1 MSENINRQGLDEFS
15 KDERTNLTMEQSRL
29 WFLKKLDPNY
39 PDNHLVQFELVGEV
53 NTAILQICLSDTLNC
68 FAALRSNFMMIA
80 GKPLKKE
87 SLCSSLKLKMIDVCE
102 DRTIYD
108 RVLKDELYYSFDYE
122 KESLIRFILIK
133 CDIKKHILLVNAS
146 SFILDKSSITLIV
159 RNLLLNY
166 AEYVQGNDEYKNYLI
181 NTEQTPLKIE
191 KKWLKDTL
199 QTNDAVDFWRNKLE
213 QCESLEFL
221 PDFIR
226 PEVRNHCHD
235 SIKLTLSGKKLE
247 KILVFFNKN
256 KYELNSAL
264 FCLYTILLVRYLQK
278 TDILIGTKQDLREF
292 YKDNGLIGSLTN
304 TVVKRVCIESDHTF
318 HSLFNLVEGCNQ
330 EVANYAKIPFA
341 YLLQELSIKR
351 DLNRTPLFQ
360 IAYEYEDMSSL
371 LTENPL
377 IVKKI
382 PNSFGKADV
391 DIAMSVARMEQELTL
406 RVDFNTSIYLKET
419 IQIFLNS
426 FETLL
431 DSLIE
436 EPKKSVFYLT
446 ILDKEERA
454 KIINNSLQSIV
465 GACHEDKFIHTL
477 FEEQVDKT
485 PGLPAIK
492 CQDQVLTYQELDEYS
507 NNLAHFLCENNYD
520 CKPIGIYLDR
530 STYCVVAMLG
540 ILKAG
545 GAYVPIDPEYPKE
558 RINYML
564 HDSQISC
571 VVTQSSLLRD
581 LKGIA
586 AHKIILDKNWSD
598 IRRFSKN
605 RLNRKCSSNDLAYV
619 IYTSG
624 STGKPKAVLLRH
636 KGVVNDI
643 YWRQNTWKLTSQDRV
658 LQNSSFSFDP
668 SVWATFWPIS
678 VGACSIITPP
688 NYQNDAN
695 LILELM
701 CKEDISLIGTVP
713 SMISMLMTNPE
724 IHSCKSLKYVL
735 SGGERL
741 SIDLLKK
748 IMEKPGIRVTNIYG
762 PTEATINATSYE
774 CNQHNNNREIP
785 IGKPIRNQSVYI
797 LDELQQPVPTGAVGE
812 IYIGGI
818 GTALGYHNRFEL
830 TNEKFLLDPF
840 INIPDGKMYR
850 TGDLGRFLIDGN
862 IEFLG
867 RIDNQVKLHGFRI
880 ELSEIEGNILA
891 HPDIIEAMVFLKEN
905 NAADH
910 ILIAYVVTKG
920 EKEITR
926 EEINAFLSI
935 NLPKY
940 MLLNAIFCLP
950 QFPKTVNG
958 KIDLDALPVFSG
970 TKARQTQQLESNI
983 EVSPIQK
990 VVTDAFELVLNIEN
1004 INDTDDFFELGGT
1017 SLMLT
1022 RLVTHLFNYYNLSI
1036 PLHQFFK
1043 VPTIAGVSE
1052 MILIY
1057 QKEGLDSILL
1067 NQHAISLETDAVL
1080 DEDIELGNLTY
1091 FPNND
1096 PNCVLL
1102 TGATGYLGAFL
1113 LQQVL
1118 SRTKANVYCLVRAN
1132 TREQAKTRI
1141 KKIMFRYGAWDE
1153 SYSKRIL
1160 PMNGDLSK
1168 KRLGLSNDDWSML
1181 ANKVEIIYHN
1191 GALVN
1196 FAYPYSALRGSNVLG
1211 TKELLRL
1218 ACDKRIKAFHYVST
1232 IDVLLAAHCPRPF
1245 IENDEPIKTFSNI
1258 PGGYTG
1264 SKWVAEKLVYTALQ
1278 RGLPVSIYRPGLIMG
1293 HTESGATQENDYL
1306 LVAFRGFLPMGIMP
1320 EYKRIFD
1327 VVPVDYVAKSIVS
1340 ISLHEGN
1347 YGKFYHLFNPAPVSL
1362 HQFLEWTRTYGYKF
1376 KIVPFDVARERA
1388 ITVAANNPLYPL
1400 IPLIRDAD
1408 PEPHITLDPRYIDTL
1423 QPALECKN
1431 SLTIL
1436 RQHGIT
1442 CPGMSENLTH
1452 LCLNFLVNT
1461 GFFPEPHRVHS
1472 IKDKIW
1478 KKINHFIRA
1487 TCE

>member
-1 MSENINRQGLDEFS
+1 MSEIINKQSLYEFS
-15 KDERTNLTMEQSRL
+15 KDERTNLTIEQSRL
-29 WFLKKLDPNY
+29 WFLKTLDPNY
-39 PDNHLVQFELVGEV
+39 PDNFLTQFELIGEI
-53 NTAILQICLSDTLNC
+53 NTTILQVCLSDTLNY
-68 FAALRSNFMMIA
+68 FAALRSNFIVIS

-87 SLCSSLKLKMIDVCE
+87 SLGFSLQLKMIDIS
-102 DRTIYD
+102 DGGASYD
-108 RVLKDELYYSFDYE
+108 RVLNDELSHIFDYE
-122 KESLIRFILIK
+122 KEPLIRFILIK
-133 CDIKKHILLVNAS
+133 RNNQKHILLVNAS
-146 SFILDKSSITLIV
+146 SLVLDKPSITLIV
-159 RNLLLNY
+159 KNFLLNY
-166 AEYVQGNDEYKNYLI
+166 AEYTKGRDEYKNYLI
-181 NTEQTPLKIE
+181 NVEQTPFKIE
-191 KKWLKDTL
+191 KEWLKDTL
-199 QTNDAVDFWRNKLE
+199 QTNKVVDFWRNKLD
-213 QCESLEFL
+213 QCAPLEFL

-226 PEVRNHCHD
+226 PAVRNHCHD
-235 SIKLTLSGKKLE
+235 SVNLILDGEKLKRILS
-247 KILVFFNKN
+247 FFNKN
-256 KYELNSAL
+256 KHELDAAF
-264 FCLYTILLVRYLQK
+264 FCIYTILLARYLQK
-278 TDILIGTKQDLREF
+278 TDILVGTKQDLREL
-292 YKDNGLIGSLTN
+292 YKDNGLLGPLTN
-304 TVVKRVCIESDHTF
+304 TVVKRVCVESDYTYR
-318 HSLFNLVEGCNQ
+318 SLFELVKNLNYETTNN
-330 EVANYAKIPFA
+330 ANIPFA
-341 YLLQELSIKR
+341 LLLQELSIKR

-360 IAYEYEDMSSL
+360 IAYEYEDMTGF
-371 LTENPL
+371 LTTTPL
-377 IVKKI
+377 SVKKI
-382 PNSFGKADV
+382 PNSYGKTDV
-391 DIAMSVARMEQELTL
+391 DMTMSVARMEHELIL
-406 RVDFNTSIYLKET
+406 RIDFNASIYLKEM
-419 IQIFLNS
+419 IQFFLNS

-436 EPKKSVFYLT
+436 EPEKSLYHLP
-446 ILDKEERA
+446 ILNKIEERN
-454 KIINNSLQSIV
+454 IIDNSLQSIV
-465 GACHEDKFIHTL
+465 GACYEEKSIHIL
-477 FEEQVDKT
+477 FEEQADKT

-492 CQDQVLTYQELDEYS
+492 CQNQVLTYRELDEYS

-520 CKPIGIYLDR
+520 SQSIGIYLER
-530 STYCVVAMLG
+530 STHCVVAMLG
-540 ILKAG
+540 VLKAG

-564 HDSQISC
+564 HDSQVSC
-571 VVTQSSLLRD
+571 IITQSSLLHD
-581 LKGIA
+581 LKSLA
-586 AHKIILDKNWSD
+586 AHKIILDKDWAD
-598 IRRFSKN
+598 IEKFSKS
-605 RLNRKCSSNDLAYV
+605 RLNKKYSSNDLAYV

-643 YWRQNTWKLTSQDRV
+643 YWRQNTWQLTSQDRV

-688 NYQNDAN
+688 NCQNDAN

-701 CKEDISLIGTVP
+701 GKEDISLIGTVP
-713 SMISMLMTNPE
+713 SMISMLVANPE
-724 IHSCKSLKYVL
+724 IQSCKSLKYVL
-735 SGGERL
+735 SGGEKL

-748 IMEKPGIRVTNIYG
+748 VMEKPDIRVTNIYG

-774 CNQHNNNREIP
+774 CNQHHNNREIP

-797 LDELQQPVPTGAVGE
+797 LDKLQQPVPIGAVGE

-818 GTALGYHNRFEL
+818 GTALGYHNRSEL
-830 TNEKFLLDPF
+830 TNEKFLSDPF
-840 INIPDGKMYR
+840 IKIPDAKMYR
-850 TGDLGRFLIDGN
+850 TGDLGRFLVNGN

-867 RIDNQVKLHGFRI
+867 RIDQQIKLHGFRI

-891 HPDIIEAMVFLKEN
+891 YPDVLEAMVFLKEN
-905 NAADH
+905 SVGDH
-910 ILIAYVVTKG
+910 ILVAYVVTKG

-926 EEINAFLSI
+926 EEINTFLSI

-940 MLLNAIFCLP
+940 MLLNTIFCLP

-958 KIDLDALPVFSG
+958 KIDLDALPVFSE
-970 TKARQTQQLESNI
+970 TKVRQKQQSGSNTEI
-983 EVSPIQK
+983 SPIQK
-990 VVTDAFELVLNIEN
+990 VVTDTFKLVLNIEN

-1022 RLVTHLFNYYNLSI
+1022 RLVTQLYNYYSLSI

-1043 VPTIAGVSE
+1043 VPTIVGVSE

-1057 QKEGLDSILL
+1057 QKEGLDAILL
-1067 NQHAISLETDAVL
+1067 NQHAVSLEADAVL
-1080 DEDIELGNLTY
+1080 EEDIELGNLTY
-1091 FPNND
+1091 TPNGEPD
-1096 PNCVLL
+1096 HVLL

-1113 LQQVL
+1113 LQQIL
-1118 SRTKANVYCLVRAN
+1118 SRTKASVFCLVRAN
-1132 TREQAKTRI
+1132 TKEQAKTRI
-1141 KKIMFRYGAWDE
+1141 KKVMSRYGAWDE
-1153 SYSKRIL
+1153 NYTGRII
-1160 PMNGDLSK
+1160 PVNGDLSK
-1168 KRLGLSNDDWSML
+1168 KRLGLSNEDWSKL
-1181 ANKVEIIYHN
+1181 ANQAEVIYHN

-1196 FAYPYSALRGSNVLG
+1196 FAYPYSALRGPNVLG

-1264 SKWVAEKLVYTALQ
+1264 SKWVAEKLVYRALQ

-1293 HTESGATQENDYL
+1293 HTETGATQENDYL

-1327 VVPVDYVAKSIVS
+1327 VVPVDYVAKSIIS

-1347 YGKFYHLFNPAPVSL
+1347 HGKFYHLFNPAPVSL

-1376 KIVPFDVARERA
+1376 RIVPFDIARERA

-1408 PEPHITLDPRYIDTL
+1408 PEPHITLDPRYIDEL
-1423 QPALECKN
+1423 QPEIECKN
-1431 SLTIL
+1431 SFTIL
-1436 RQHGIT
+1436 RQHGVA
-1442 CPGMSENLTH
+1442 CPGMSEKLTH
-1452 LCLNFLVNT
+1452 LCLSFLVST
-1461 GFFPEPHRVHS
+1461 GFFPAPHRVHS

-1487 TCE
+1487 VCE